1 VKRFLALFF
10 ALLVLG
16 MPAASAKDLDAV
28 DVTDLLENSA
38 DYVGEITIVGEL
50 IGDYGFR
57 SDGFM
62 WTQLNDDSY
71 ALDPVLD
78 GGKLTGGNTGVAV
91 RMPSAIAEQLDP
103 PGGYRVRGPV
113 ISATG
118 IWKHHDPERGGET
131 YLDVTGIIVVEQGRD
146 LPEHPHPVILGVG
159 LVLVLGALV
168 ALRRSRR

>member
-1 VKRFLALFF
+1 VKRFVALFL

-16 MPAASAKDLDAV
+16 APAALAKDLDAV
-28 DVTDLLENSA
+28 DVADLLEHSA

-57 SDGFM
+57 SDGSM

-71 ALDPVLD
+71 TNDPVLD
-78 GGKLTGGNTGVAV
+78 GGRLTGGNIGVAV
-91 RMPSAIAEQLDP
+91 RIPSTLAQQLDP
-103 PGGYRVRGPV
+103 PGGYRVRGPIV
-113 ISATG
+113 SANG
-118 IWKHHDPERGGET
+118 MWKHHDPERGGET

-146 LPEHPHPVILGVG
+146 LPEHPHPLTLSIGLILVVG
-159 LVLVLGALV
+159 SLF